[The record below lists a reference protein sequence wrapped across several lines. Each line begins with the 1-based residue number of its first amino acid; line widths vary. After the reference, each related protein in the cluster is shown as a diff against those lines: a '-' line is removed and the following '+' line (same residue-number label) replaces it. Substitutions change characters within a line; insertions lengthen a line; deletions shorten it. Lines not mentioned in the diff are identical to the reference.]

1 MLINIIPNKLGKYII
16 YLGVTF
22 LTASP
27 FVGKSWR
34 NFGTVCSWISYH
46 IFYQDYREK
55 EPKWE

>member
-34 NFGTVCSWISYH
+34 NILPHFLSRLQRERTQVRIIYCIS
-46 IFYQDYREK
+46 
-55 EPKWE
+55 